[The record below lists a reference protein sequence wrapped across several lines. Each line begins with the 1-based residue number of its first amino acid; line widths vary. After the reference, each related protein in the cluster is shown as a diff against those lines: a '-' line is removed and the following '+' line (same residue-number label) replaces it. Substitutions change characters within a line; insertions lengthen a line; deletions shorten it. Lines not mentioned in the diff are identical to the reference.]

1 MNSKRMYYLLLGV
14 VGLLLVGVFA
24 GTYEVNALLVSK
36 SKHLV
41 DLKLQSQ
48 VVASQQTGLLVAK
61 KQVSQYAGLEQIAK
75 TIVPQDKDQAEA
87 VREIANIA
95 SSSGIKQLS
104 SVTFPQSTL
113 GTLLTNTST
122 STSGTTTTNATPV
135 ANSSAKNALTQLI
148 PVPGVSGVY
157 QLQIT
162 IQQTAEH
169 EVSYNQF
176 LTFLEKLEQNR
187 RTAQVSSI
195 LLQPDTK
202 NPNQVA
208 FTLILNEF
216 IKP

>member
-1 MNSKRMYYLLLGV
+1 MTSKRMYYVLLSV
-14 VGLLLVGVFA
+14 VGLLLVGVLA
-24 GTYEVNALLVSK
+24 GTYEVNSLLVSK

-41 DLKLQSQ
+41 NLKLQSQ
-48 VVASQQTGLLVAK
+48 IVASQQTGLTVAK
-61 KQVSQYAGLEQIAK
+61 KQVAQYTGLEQIAK

-87 VREIANIA
+87 VREIANLA
-95 SSSGIKQLS
+95 SQSGITQLS

-113 GTLLTNTST
+113 GTLLGNTST
-122 STSGTTTTNATPV
+122 STTGTTTTTTAP
-135 ANSSAKNALTQLI
+135 SSSGKKNALTQLI
-148 PVPGVSGVY
+148 PVPGVTGVY

-176 LTFLEKLEQNR
+176 LTFVEKLEQNR

-208 FTLILNEF
+208 FTLVINEF